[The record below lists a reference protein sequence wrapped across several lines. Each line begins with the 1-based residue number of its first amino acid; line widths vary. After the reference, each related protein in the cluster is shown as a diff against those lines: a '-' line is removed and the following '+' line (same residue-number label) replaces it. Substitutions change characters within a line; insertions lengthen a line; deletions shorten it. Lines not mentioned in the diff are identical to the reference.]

1 MQPLCCRCCI
11 KRTWETFK
19 VYLSVIRSGLSKIWV
34 LCGSGQGCLCACICQ
49 IYDVGP
55 AIRDLC
61 FCDVVL
67 FWEVSK
73 ARALIMASC
82 LLFDVCG
89 PMTETTWR
97 SLQRRPQKGDNSH
110 TDYVLPCMR
119 VIWDDHNSKL
129 QGWNVG
135 GKSLVSNKG
144 YSKGLTSSSEIVKGT
159 VKGKKNNFLSLFTY
173 HVVHNQHEFHS
184 SMDHRR

>member
-1 MQPLCCRCCI
+1 MLPCCI

-19 VYLSVIRSGLSKIWV
+19 VYLCVIRSGLSKIWGMWSFV
-34 LCGSGQGCLCACICQ
+34 WFRVVYVPVFSGQ
-49 IYDVGP
+49 IYVVVP

-61 FCDVVL
+61 FLAVVL
-67 FWEVSK
+67 FGEVPK

-82 LLFDVCG
+82 LLFDVWG

-144 YSKGLTSSSEIVKGT
+144 YSKGLTSSSKIGKGIVKG
-159 VKGKKNNFLSLFTY
+159 KN
-173 HVVHNQHEFHS
+173 
-184 SMDHRR
+184 